1 MEPLV
6 LRQVIMAYCYCLF
19 IGPVLNILLLGSKLV
34 MADGFNTPLS
44 QTKEF
49 GESPNLFKKLQEH
62 VVSRCNNKQKLMTT
76 FEAGQL
82 EAKLYLLV
90 KLKGNYMD
98 TLVNVIKYP
107 PPIFKQTFHSYQI
120 KNNSF
125 PFRANF

>member
-6 LRQVIMAYCYCLF
+6 LKLAYCYCLF

-49 GESPNLFKKLQEH
+49 GESQNLFKKLQEQ
-62 VVSRCNNKQKLMTT
+62 VISRCNNKQKLMTT

-107 PPIFKQTFHSYQI
+107 PPIFKQLQT
-120 KNNSF
+120 
-125 PFRANF
+125 